1 MEVIKNKLNNTNK
14 AHLLLYAWHFLKVSN
29 AEEVQ
34 FVYLDEN
41 GFRVSIRKGDRVSE
55 SSYLFTKED
64 QAENIEATVIK
75 VLRRYER
82 ANWPGQ
88 GGNTITLWIWLALA
102 ALPYR
107 SLPIVLRSSKAVVMK
122 LVQSDQIGLTMFV
135 ITVVLH
141 ILEAFYVMYA
151 LYSVL
156 TSVPALLS
164 WALYAFIFGYP
175 TTVRAVELAKVHR
188 SVQNKAE

>member
-1 MEVIKNKLNNTNK
+1 MEVIKNKLNNSSK
-14 AHLLLYAWHFLKVSN
+14 VHLLLYAWHYLKVSN

-34 FVYLDEN
+34 LVYLDEN
-41 GFRVSIRKGDRVSE
+41 GFRVTIRKGDRVSE
-55 SSYLFTKED
+55 SSHLFTKDD
-64 QAENIEATVIK
+64 QAENVEGTVMK

-102 ALPYR
+102 ALPYQ
-107 SLPIVLRSSKAVVMK
+107 SLPIFFRSSKAVVMK

-141 ILEAFYVMYA
+141 SLEALYVVYA

-175 TTVRAVELAKVHR
+175 STVRAVELAKVHR
-188 SVQNKAE
+188 SIQKKTE